1 MLFVDK
7 STQAIEWALSAV
19 SERQRVTSN
28 NIANA
33 NTPGFRSSR
42 VDFESSLSRA
52 LKNGDPSSARVS
64 ETAANTPVNL
74 NGNDVTLE
82 EELQNLTKASIHYD
96 ALVQAL
102 SMKFGLVRTAI
113 GR

>member
-7 STQAIEWALSAV
+7 STQSIEWALSAE
-19 SERQRVTSN
+19 SERQRVTAN
-28 NIANA
+28 NIANV

-42 VDFESSLSRA
+42 VDFESSLSQA
-52 LKNGDPSSARVS
+52 MQSGDPTKAQVTES
-64 ETAANTPVNL
+64 AANTPVNL

-82 EELQNLTKASIHYD
+82 DEMQNLTKSSIHYD

-102 SMKFGLVRTAI
+102 NMKFNLVRTAI